1 MKGIDLSLPAEAS
14 AFHRKPWAITL
25 EILQRLPT
33 PTDKATFQS
42 LEVTEN
48 IDNTM
53 RNLFLVIIITHTT
66 LFCKY
71 QTIIYIYILL
81 SCLGS

>member
-1 MKGIDLSLPAEAS
+1 MKSASQDLISTEEMKGIDLSLPAEAS

-25 EILQRLPT
+25 EILQKLPS

-42 LEVTEN
+42 LEVSEN

-53 RNLFLVIIITHTT
+53 RNLFLVININSKHFM
-66 LFCKY
+66 L
-71 QTIIYIYILL
+71 
-81 SCLGS
+81 

>member
-1 MKGIDLSLPAEAS
+1 MKDIDLSLPAEAS
-14 AFHRKPWAITL
+14 AFHRKPWAMTL

-33 PTDKATFQS
+33 PTDRATFQS

-53 RNLFLVIIITHTT
+53 RNLFLVIHMIRTFH
-66 LFCKY
+66 LA
-71 QTIIYIYILL
+71 
-81 SCLGS
+81 SS

>member
-1 MKGIDLSLPAEAS
+1 MKSASQDLISTEEMKGIDLSLPAEAS

-42 LEVTEN
+42 LEVSEN

-53 RNLFLVIIITHTT
+53 RNLFLVININS
-66 LFCKY
+66 KY
-71 QTIIYIYILL
+71 FML
-81 SCLGS
+81 